1 MKKATCA
8 FLSAV
13 TLAMF
18 GAVAQENQSVN
29 LVQNGDF
36 STAEDAKD
44 MKRWRDGYCFMHD
57 ASIPANS
64 PMRQDMKK
72 AVKWEIKDGMA
83 VIAKSPDLVKYCK
96 DDRKVASRVSGGYS
110 KFIQLAQTNG
120 GNYVVSLQ
128 YQMKNPAVTD
138 AKGYIL
144 ISTYEKPENKS
155 LFNILP
161 KGKLLVFP
169 LAVTGD
175 EWKTFRK
182 EFAVPAGINWLGM
195 VVRIDGV
202 GDLKFKDVSLTEKK

>member
-36 STAEDAKD
+36 SKAEDAKD

-64 PMRQDMKK
+64 PMRQDVKK

-83 VIAKSPDLVKYCK
+83 VIAKSPDLVKYC
-96 DDRKVASRVSGGYS
+96 
-110 KFIQLAQTNG
+110 N
-120 GNYVVSLQ
+120 
-128 YQMKNPAVTD
+128 
-138 AKGYIL
+138 
-144 ISTYEKPENKS
+144 
-155 LFNILP
+155 
-161 KGKLLVFP
+161 
-169 LAVTGD
+169 GD
-175 EWKTFRK
+175 EKIASGR
-182 EFAVPAGINWLGM
+182 ECPADIP
-195 VVRIDGV
+195 
-202 GDLKFKDVSLTEKK
+202 SLSSLRRRTAEIMSCRFSIR

>member
-1 MKKATCA
+1 
-8 FLSAV
+8 
-13 TLAMF
+13 
-18 GAVAQENQSVN
+18 
-29 LVQNGDF
+29 
-36 STAEDAKD
+36 
-44 MKRWRDGYCFMHD
+44 
-57 ASIPANS
+57 
-64 PMRQDMKK
+64 
-72 AVKWEIKDGMA
+72 MA

>member
-36 STAEDAKD
+36 SKAEDAKD

-64 PMRQDMKK
+64 PMRQDVKK

-138 AKGYIL
+138 AKG
-144 ISTYEKPENKS
+144 
-155 LFNILP
+155 
-161 KGKLLVFP
+161 
-169 LAVTGD
+169 
-175 EWKTFRK
+175 
-182 EFAVPAGINWLGM
+182 
-195 VVRIDGV
+195 
-202 GDLKFKDVSLTEKK
+202 